1 MTIVLRVDPIN
12 FEEEGSYMERRAVLR
27 AIHTL
32 ATETDGIENIEAQIK
47 LDDIISAH
55 VEAEGE
61 FKTEKAREKAKQ
73 EGLMKLSANDFDD
86 LLQGLLASPVP
97 PESADS

>member
-1 MTIVLRVDPIN
+1 
-12 FEEEGSYMERRAVLR
+12 MERRIVLR

-32 ATETDGIENIEAQIK
+32 ATETGGIENIAAQME
-47 LDDIISAH
+47 LDDIINEH
-55 VEAEGE
+55 IVVEGE

-86 LLQGLLASPVP
+86 LLQMLLASPVP